1 MLPIMATAKKNS
13 SQSDEN
19 WIFGNAEKNAF
30 FHKVLSR
37 VPKL

>member
-19 WIFGNAEKNAF
+19 WIFGNSEKNAF
-30 FHKVLSR
+30 FHKILSR